1 MAGAVKIQA
10 ELRDAAKNKGTGTR
24 VARRIR
30 KAGRIPAIVYG
41 HKLDTQPISIGRDAI
56 WSMLKTSTH
65 LAELQWAG
73 GGETVLVKDIQW
85 DHLGKEILHVD
96 FARVSA
102 DETVD
107 AVVRLDLKG
116 EAPGVV
122 EGGVLEHLVH
132 SIHVVCRAIAIPD
145 SIKVDISGLHLNQ
158 GIHLR
163 DLVLPEGVVA
173 KGDPDLLIV
182 HVTSRVTV
190 AEPAP
195 GTEPAEGATSVQ
207 PEVIKAERKEKEA

>member
-30 KAGRIPAIVYG
+30 KAGQIPAIVYG
-41 HKLDTQPISIGRDAI
+41 HKQTPQPISIGRDAI

-102 DETVD
+102 DESVD

-116 EAPGVV
+116 EAPGTL

-132 SIHVVCRAIAIPD
+132 SIHVLCRAIAIPD

-158 GIHLR
+158 GLHLR
-163 DLVLPEGVVA
+163 DLVLPEGVKA
-173 KGDPDLLIV
+173 KGDPDQLIV

-195 GTEPAEGATSVQ
+195 GTEGAEGATSVQ